1 MPSSCATAVPST
13 ALHRHSA
20 ASGRLFSYIMRAMDL
35 SDSVL
40 RDFLVDAGLV
50 SRRQIEAL
58 PEDKSLSRA
67 LIDGGVLSEDEV
79 RRAAAHALGVPFV
92 VLTEDDISTDAL
104 SLLPEPLC
112 RAHHVAAYRTQ
123 GDKLE
128 VAVLDLKDL
137 EALDPLRGALPYKIA
152 PRLTTRDSLRKALL
166 SYQRHLKE
174 RFGERLRAEKDPR
187 RLLEALLRHALHQRA
202 QEAHIESSERGL
214 IVRYR
219 HGQSLSDAMLLPNS
233 SLGLVSAIRTLGN
246 VGSRTLPQEGRFKL
260 DLGSGTSVA
269 VRVSSVPL
277 VDGEKLLLRILP
289 ESAGARGY
297 TLEGLGLHGQQ
308 ATLLRA
314 ALGERAG
321 MVLVCGALGSGK
333 TTLLY
338 TLLDVVHSPELSLAS
353 IEEHVAERL
362 PYVAQT
368 QSNPPALTMAAALR
382 ATLRQDP
389 DVVMLDSIGDR
400 DTAALAL
407 SAAARGVLVLASID
421 APTADAAL
429 ERLKAWGLSEREL
442 SAVSI
447 TVETGVVKKLCDKQ
461 TRTSRKVERRHL
473 EPLEAHADF
482 AHVLASLKEESAT
495 AKDVAWKDIEYPQ
508 VTGCSECDK
517 GFRGEVGVFAV
528 FRSGIRGLNLI
539 EDALFKAAAGQT
551 SLSEALRLGESR
563 QS

>member
-1 MPSSCATAVPST
+1 
-13 ALHRHSA
+13 
-20 ASGRLFSYIMRAMDL
+20 MDF

-40 RDFLVDAGLV
+40 KDFLIDAGLV
-50 SRRQIEAL
+50 SRRQLEAL
-58 PEDKSLSRA
+58 PGDKSLSRA

-92 VLTEDDISTDAL
+92 VLEEDDISTDAL

-112 RAHHVAAYRTQ
+112 RAHHLAAYRTQ

-128 VAVLDLKDL
+128 VAALDLKDL
-137 EALDPLRGALPYKIA
+137 EALEPLYHTLPFKIA

-174 RFGERLRAEKDPR
+174 RFGERLRAEKNPH

-214 IVRYR
+214 VIRYR
-219 HGQSLSDAMLLPNS
+219 HGQTLSDAMLLPSS
-233 SLGLVSAIRTLGN
+233 SLGLISAIRTLGN
-246 VGSRTLPQEGRFKL
+246 VGSRTLPGEGRFKL
-260 DLGSGTSVA
+260 DLGSGVSVS

-321 MVLVCGALGSGK
+321 MVLVCGDAGK

-338 TLLDVVHSPELSLAS
+338 TLLDVVHAPELSLAS

-368 QSNPPALTMAAALR
+368 QSNPPTLTMAAALR

-407 SAAARGVLVLASID
+407 SAASRGVLVLASID
-421 APTADAAL
+421 APSKDAAL
-429 ERLKAWGLSEREL
+429 ERMKAWGLSEREL
-442 SAVSI
+442 GVMSLI
-447 TVETGVVKKLCDKQ
+447 VETGVVKKLCDRQ
-461 TRTSRKVERRHL
+461 TRHGRKVERRHL

-482 AHVLASLKEESAT
+482 AHVLTTLKEEGAV
-495 AKDVAWKDIEYPQ
+495 AKDVAWKDIEFPQ

-517 GFRGEVGVFAV
+517 GFRGEVGVFEV
-528 FRSGIRGLNLI
+528 SRTGFKGLNLI
-539 EDALFKAAAGQT
+539 EDALFKAARGQT
-551 SLSEALRLGESR
+551 SLAEVLRLGELR
-563 QS
+563 QK